1 MKTNGESFGVVK
13 TSERSFGAVKTSER
27 SFGVAKKIACTLCLI
42 LAGCAGGGE
51 QHMIQQA
58 ESSAKVDAQYR
69 ARVHTELAA
78 SYYSLGQYG
87 VALEELNDALRSD
100 SSYTPA
106 YNMLGVVYMELKED
120 KQAEQAYEQALRIS
134 PSDSETHN
142 NYGWFLCTR
151 GRMGLSIGH
160 FLEAVK
166 NPLYATPERAY
177 LNAGIC
183 SRKQGNDSEAEK
195 YFLSALKIQPLQ
207 QQVLYNIADLYF
219 SQARFEDARLH
230 LDRHLRV
237 AAATADSLW
246 LAVRIDRKLHDRN
259 AEASHGLQLRK
270 QFPDSPQADL
280 LKSGRFD

>member
-1 MKTNGESFGVVK
+1 MKTNE
-13 TSERSFGAVKTSER
+13 E
-27 SFGVAKKIACTLCLI
+27 SFGVAKTRTESFGVAKTSNGSFSVAKKIALTLCLI
-42 LAGCAGGGE
+42 LAGCAGGQ
-51 QHMIQQA
+51 QHVIQQP
-58 ESSAKVDAQYR
+58 ESSERVDAQYR

-78 SYYSLGQYG
+78 SYFSLAQYG
-87 VALEELNDALRSD
+87 VALEELNEALRSD
-100 SSYTPA
+100 ASYTPA

-120 KQAEQAYEQALRIS
+120 RQAEQSFQQALRIS
-134 PSDSETHN
+134 PADSEAHN

-151 GRMGLSIGH
+151 GRMAQSIDH

-183 SRKQGNDSEAEK
+183 TRKQGDDAGAEK

-207 QQVLYNIADLYF
+207 QQALYNIADLYF
-219 SQARFEDARLH
+219 AQGRYGDARLH

-246 LAVRIDRKLHDRN
+246 LAVRIDRKLRDRD
-259 AEASHGLQLRK
+259 AEASHALQLRK

-280 LKSGRFD
+280 LKSGRYE

>member
-1 MKTNGESFGVVK
+1 MKTNE
-13 TSERSFGAVKTSER
+13 E
-27 SFGVAKKIACTLCLI
+27 SFGVAKKIALTLCLV
-42 LAGCAGGGE
+42 LAGCAGG
-51 QHMIQQA
+51 QQYDIQQP
-58 ESSAKVDAQYR
+58 ESSEKVDAQYR

-78 SYYSLGQYG
+78 GYYSRAQYG
-87 VALEELNDALRSD
+87 VAIEELNEALRSD

-106 YNMLGVVYMELKED
+106 YNMFGVVYMALKED
-120 KQAEQAYEQALRIS
+120 KKAEQSFEQALRIS
-134 PSDSETHN
+134 PADSEAHN
-142 NYGWFLCTR
+142 NFGWFLCVR
-151 GRMGLSIGH
+151 GRMAQSIGH

-183 SRKQGNDSEAEK
+183 TRKLGDDAGAEK

-207 QQVLYNIADLYF
+207 QQALYNIAELYF
-219 SQARFEDARLH
+219 SQSRYEDARLY

-237 AAATADSLW
+237 TAATPDSLW
-246 LAVRIDRKLHDRN
+246 LAVRIDRKLHDRD

-280 LKSGRFD
+280 LKSGRYE